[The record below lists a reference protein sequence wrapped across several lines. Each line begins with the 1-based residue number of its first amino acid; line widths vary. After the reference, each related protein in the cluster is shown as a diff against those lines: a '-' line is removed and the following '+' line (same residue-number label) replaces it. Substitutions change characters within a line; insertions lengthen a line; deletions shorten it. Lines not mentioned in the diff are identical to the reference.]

1 MNTNKKKSFLDK
13 VINIIAQIFFKFRF
27 LWPRIAVALITL
39 ALSIFLIFL
48 LIRAIPGNIVDD
60 YAVKL
65 VEQRR
70 ITLQEARVLAV
81 QILGYNPNES
91 PFVQFVSYIS
101 NLFHGNLGRSMS
113 NPLLTVNDVIKKN
126 LPWTLFVSTISLVIS
141 FLLGSFLGSNAIW
154 KKSRVFKASVTGYT
168 IASSSIPDFILGLLL
183 LYVFSFV
190 FKIFPTQD
198 AYNLYFSTPGFNFKF
213 LIDCL
218 YHAALPI
225 ISYTLIQTGNWALM
239 MRGSCISVLGDDY
252 IYAAKARG
260 IPGNII
266 AKKYLRRNAMLPL
279 ITSLAISF
287 AALFGGSPLMENIFN
302 YPGIGQQFSIAIVQ
316 KEYFMIV
323 GILFFTSSVIILVN
337 LIADSIYSLV
347 DPRVRRNV

>member
-1 MNTNKKKSFLDK
+1 MNKKTKTIFSK
-13 VINIIAQIFFKFRF
+13 IWNITIQILFKFRF
-27 LWPRIAVALITL
+27 LWPRIAVAMITL
-39 ALSIFLIFL
+39 SLSIFLIFL
-48 LIRAIPGNIVDD
+48 LIRSIPGNIIDD
-60 YAVKL
+60 FAIKL

-70 ITLQEARVLAV
+70 ITMAEARILAV
-81 QILGYNPNES
+81 QILGYNPDES
-91 PFVQFVSYIS
+91 PFIQFASYIS

-113 NPLLTVNDVIKKN
+113 NPLLSVNDVIRKN

-141 FLLGSFLGSNAIW
+141 FLIGSFLGSNAIW
-154 KKSRVFKASVTGYT
+154 KKSKVFRTSVTGYT
-168 IASSSIPDFILGLLL
+168 VLSSSMPDFILGILL
-183 LYVFSFV
+183 LYVFSYV
-190 FKIFPTQD
+190 FKIFPTQN

-213 LIDCL
+213 FIDCI

-225 ISYTLIQTGNWALM
+225 ISYSLIQTGNWALM

-260 IPGNII
+260 IPSNII
-266 AKKYLRRNAMLPL
+266 ASKYLRRNALLPL

-302 YPGIGQQFSIAIVQ
+302 YPGIGQQFAMAIGQ

-323 GILFFTSSVIILVN
+323 GILFFTSSLIIFVN
-337 LIADSIYSLV
+337 LIADSIYSIV